1 METQLIYHMC
11 RRAEWEAARIGGHY
25 SGSSQDREDGFIH
38 FSGPDQIIE
47 SAAKHRKGQSDLVII
62 EVDVEALGPD
72 LRWEASR
79 GGRLFPHLY
88 GKLAVAV
95 VRRVA
100 ELPLGADGR
109 HLFPWGLA

>member
-79 GGRLFPHLY
+79 GGRLFPHFY
-88 GKLAVAV
+88 GKLPVAA

>member
-1 METQLIYHMC
+1 METPLIYHMC
-11 RRAEWEAARIGGHY
+11 KRAEWEAARISGHY

-47 SAAKHRKGQSDLVII
+47 SAAKHRAGQSDLVII
-62 EVDVEALGPD
+62 EVDVSALGAD
-72 LRWEASR
+72 LRWEESR

-88 GKLAVAV
+88 GKLSVTA

-100 ELPLGADGR
+100 ELPLGSDGQ

>member
-1 METQLIYHMC
+1 MAEKLIYHMC
-11 RRAEWEAARIGGHY
+11 KRAEWEAARIGGHY

-38 FSGPDQIIE
+38 FSGPDQIVE

-62 EVDVEALGPD
+62 EVDPAALGAD
-72 LRWEASR
+72 LRWEESR

-88 GKLAVAV
+88 RPLPVAA

-109 HLFPWGLA
+109 HRFPWGLV